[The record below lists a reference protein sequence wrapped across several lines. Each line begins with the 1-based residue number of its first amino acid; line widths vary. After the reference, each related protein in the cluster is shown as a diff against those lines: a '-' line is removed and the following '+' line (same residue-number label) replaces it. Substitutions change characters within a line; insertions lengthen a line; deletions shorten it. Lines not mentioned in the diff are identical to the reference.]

1 MSSRE
6 LIEHMIESKDLMLD
20 VHNGV
25 AAASVRNG
33 SGKGIGMLSGG
44 GDVAAELETRKCG
57 GSQP

>member
-1 MSSRE
+1 
-6 LIEHMIESKDLMLD
+6 MIESKDLMLD

-33 SGKGIGMLSGG
+33 SGKGVGMLSGG